1 MFIII
6 SRWAILCLKWHFT
19 TRRLRNESLAETP
32 IEKNK
37 DNHSTP
43 TQLAAW
49 GIPALQTVAVLVAR
63 FVDADEL
70 LGMLTKFSFFLNK
83 QFLDI
88 FSSLMRLGIFL
99 FFLTKKKSFGCR
111 MFK

>member
-1 MFIII
+1 MDSKNYKTNKLINCSIFLVINLNFLFIII

-70 LGMLTKFSFFLNK
+70 LGILNFFK
-83 QFLDI
+83 
-88 FSSLMRLGIFL
+88 
-99 FFLTKKKSFGCR
+99 
-111 MFK
+111 

>member
-1 MFIII
+1 MDSKNYKTNKLINFFCSISCYKFNFLFIII

-70 LGMLTKFSFFLNK
+70 LGML
-83 QFLDI
+83 
-88 FSSLMRLGIFL
+88 
-99 FFLTKKKSFGCR
+99 KKII
-111 MFK
+111 

>member
-1 MFIII
+1 MDSKNYKTNKLINYLLYFNVFLFIFI

-19 TRRLRNESLAETP
+19 TRRLRSESLAETP
-32 IEKNK
+32 LEKNK

-70 LGMLTKFSFFLNK
+70 LGMLTK
-83 QFLDI
+83 I
-88 FSSLMRLGIFL
+88 
-99 FFLTKKKSFGCR
+99 
-111 MFK
+111 